1 MRLNPFPC
9 GFLKRFIQEFNLG
22 KGREGLIIFWNPE
35 KRTFITSHVLTDFMT
50 NHWFIYYNL
59 FNWEQVSDKRSMIGI
74 KTSSQVLPSK
84 PGREP

>member
-22 KGREGLIIFWNPE
+22 KGREGLIIFSNPE

-50 NHWFIYYNL
+50 HH
-59 FNWEQVSDKRSMIGI
+59 
-74 KTSSQVLPSK
+74 
-84 PGREP
+84 